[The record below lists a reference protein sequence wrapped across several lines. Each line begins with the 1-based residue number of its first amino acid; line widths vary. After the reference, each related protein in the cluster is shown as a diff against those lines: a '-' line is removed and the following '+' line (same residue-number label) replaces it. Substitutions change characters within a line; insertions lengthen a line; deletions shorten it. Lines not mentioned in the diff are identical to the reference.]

1 MRCRTLAL
9 LLTTTLAAVP
19 ASAQQLTLTI
29 QNGLVNLDAQNA
41 SIRQV
46 LDAWSRVGGTK
57 IVNGERV
64 TGGPVTLK
72 LVNTPERQAI
82 EILLRSAAGYMAVPR
97 SASTTPGDS
106 MFSAIMVLPTSS
118 APQGGSRAA
127 APPPPQQNPFF
138 RGRTGEE
145 DETPTT
151 EVGGGGGNDDGNPP
165 VFSFPNQGMPA
176 PENANVQP
184 QQQQANPFAPTAAP
198 ANQNNPF
205 APTPVPQAQPV
216 QTPFGQIQ
224 PPQGGQP
231 VMNPFAAALSAA
243 QQQQQ
248 QQQQA
253 PPPGTFQILGTPTPG
268 APPPQQPTNPFLP
281 QRPPGQ

>member
-46 LDAWSRVGGTK
+46 LDTWSRVGGTK
-57 IVNGERV
+57 IVNGDRV

-97 SASTTPGDS
+97 SASNTPGDS

-127 APPPPQQNPFF
+127 APPPQQNPFF
-138 RGRTGEE
+138 RGRPGQADE
-145 DETPTT
+145 DEVAAAEP
-151 EVGGGGGNDDGNPP
+151 EPDNNPP
-165 VFSFPNQGMPA
+165 VFSFPNQGMPGA
-176 PENANVQP
+176 ENANA
-184 QQQQANPFAPTAAP
+184 QQQQSNPFAPAP
-198 ANQNNPF
+198 ASPNNNNPF
-205 APTPVPQAQPV
+205 APTPTPAPQPV

-248 QQQQA
+248 QQQQQA
-253 PPPGTFQILGTPTPG
+253 PPPGTFQILGAPTPG
-268 APPPQQPTNPFLP
+268 APAPQQPTNPFLP
-281 QRPPGQ
+281 QRPPGQQ